1 MTWNWQRPDWP
12 DFTWDQ
18 DRLTRAETLFA
29 QGAGMVIGASRHL
42 DDPSRETLVVDLM
55 SVDAVA
61 TSAIEGEVLDR
72 DSVQSSI
79 RRQLGLA
86 GDRRSVGAAEAGIA
100 EMMVSLYRSLA
111 EPLDHDR
118 LHAWHRM
125 LMNGRR
131 DLEAIGRYRTHREPM
146 QIVSGAVYAPR
157 VHFEA
162 PPSAQVQAEM
172 ERFLAWFE
180 DTAPTGTRP
189 LPALTRAG
197 LAHLWFESI
206 HPFEDGNGRIGR
218 AIAEKALAQGITPG
232 VSDPVLTAVAGTL
245 LKHRKPYYGALEAAS
260 RALEVTDWLL
270 WFAAKVIEAQRR
282 SLAQVEFIIGKAR
295 LLERVRGKLNARQE
309 KAVLRMFAA
318 GTDGFTG
325 GLSAGNYRGIT
336 GATPATATRDLA
348 DLVALDVLYRTGER
362 KATRYHLCVPL
373 KPVATVEVDDLCG
386 SSPRRNGGHR

>member
-1 MTWNWQRPDWP
+1 MTWNWQLPDWP

-18 DRLTRAETLFA
+18 TRLTRAETLFA
-29 QGAGMVIGASRHL
+29 QGAGMVIGSSLHL
-42 DDPSRETLVVDLM
+42 DESSRETLVVDIM
-55 SVDAVA
+55 SVDALA

-100 EMMVSLYRSLA
+100 EMMVSLYRSLPDLLD
-111 EPLDHDR
+111 PLDHDR

-125 LMNGRR
+125 VMNGRR
-131 DLEAIGRYRTHREPM
+131 DLEAIGRYRSHREPM

-162 PPSAQVQAEM
+162 PPSEQVQAEM
-172 ERFLAWFE
+172 ERFLVWFG

-218 AIAEKALAQGITPG
+218 AIAEKALAQGMTQG
-232 VSDPVLTAVAGTL
+232 LANPVLTAVAGTL
-245 LKHRKPYYGALEAAS
+245 LKHRKQYYGALEASS
-260 RALEVTDWLL
+260 RDLEVTDWLL

-282 SLAQVEFIIGKAR
+282 SLAQVEFIIGKAQ
-295 LLERVRGKLNARQE
+295 LLGRVRGKLNARQE

-318 GTDGFTG
+318 GPDGFTG

-336 GATPATATRDLA
+336 GAAPATATRDLA
-348 DLVALDVLYRTGER
+348 DLVALDVLRRTGER

-373 KPVATVEVDDLCG
+373 KPVATVEVEEIL
-386 SSPRRNGGHR
+386 

>member
-1 MTWNWQRPDWP
+1 
-12 DFTWDQ
+12 
-18 DRLTRAETLFA
+18 
-29 QGAGMVIGASRHL
+29 MVIGSSRHL
-42 DDPSRETLVVDLM
+42 DESSRETLVVDIM
-55 SVDAVA
+55 SHEALD
-61 TSAIEGEVLDR
+61 TSAIEGEMLDR

-100 EMMVSLYRSLA
+100 EMMVSLYRSLPNLLD
-111 EPLDHDR
+111 PLDHDR

-125 LMNGRR
+125 VMNGRR

-162 PPSAQVQAEM
+162 PPSGQVQAEM

-218 AIAEKALAQGITPG
+218 AIAEKALAQGMTQALEQNG
-232 VSDPVLTAVAGTL
+232 AAPVLTAVAGTL
-245 LKHRKPYYGALEAAS
+245 LKHRKEYYGALEAAS
-260 RALEVTDWLL
+260 RDLEVTDWLL

-318 GTDGFTG
+318 GPEGFTG

-336 GATPATATRDLA
+336 GAAPATATRDLA
-348 DLVALDVLYRTGER
+348 DLVALDVLRRTGER
-362 KATRYHLCVPL
+362 KATRYHLGVPL
-373 KPVATVEVDDLCG
+373 KPVATVTIEAIQ
-386 SSPRRNGGHR
+386 

>member
-1 MTWNWQRPDWP
+1 
-12 DFTWDQ
+12 
-18 DRLTRAETLFA
+18 
-29 QGAGMVIGASRHL
+29 MVIGSSRHL
-42 DDPSRETLVVDLM
+42 DETSRETLVVEIM
-55 SVDAVA
+55 SVDALA

-100 EMMVSLYRSLA
+100 EMMVSLYRSLPNLLD
-111 EPLDHDR
+111 PLDHDR

-125 LMNGRR
+125 VMNGRR

-162 PPSAQVQAEM
+162 PPSEQVPAEM

-180 DTAPTGTRP
+180 DTAPTGSRP

-218 AIAEKALAQGITPG
+218 AIAEKALAQG
-232 VSDPVLTAVAGTL
+232 
-245 LKHRKPYYGALEAAS
+245 
-260 RALEVTDWLL
+260 
-270 WFAAKVIEAQRR
+270 
-282 SLAQVEFIIGKAR
+282 
-295 LLERVRGKLNARQE
+295 
-309 KAVLRMFAA
+309 
-318 GTDGFTG
+318 
-325 GLSAGNYRGIT
+325 
-336 GATPATATRDLA
+336 
-348 DLVALDVLYRTGER
+348 
-362 KATRYHLCVPL
+362 
-373 KPVATVEVDDLCG
+373 
-386 SSPRRNGGHR
+386 

>member
-1 MTWNWQRPDWP
+1 MTWNWQFPDWP

-18 DRLTRAETLFA
+18 TRLTRAETLFA
-29 QGAGMVIGASRHL
+29 EGAGMVIGSSRHL
-42 DDPSRETLVVDLM
+42 DDTSRETLVVDIM
-55 SVDAVA
+55 SVDALA

-86 GDRRSVGAAEAGIA
+86 SDRRSVGAAEAGIA

-125 LMNGRR
+125 VMNGRR
-131 DLEAIGRYRTHREPM
+131 DLEAIGRYRTHREAM
-146 QIVSGAVYAPR
+146 QIVSGAVYAPK

-162 PPSAQVQAEM
+162 PPSEQVQAEM

-180 DTAPTGTRP
+180 DTAPTGSRR

-206 HPFEDGNGRIGR
+206 HPLEDGNGRIGR
-218 AIAEKALAQGITPG
+218 AIGEKALAQGMTQG
-232 VSDPVLTAVAGTL
+232 LADPVLTAVAGTL
-245 LKHRKPYYGALEAAS
+245 LKHRKQYYGALEAAS
-260 RALEVTDWLL
+260 RDLEITDWLL

-295 LLERVRGKLNARQE
+295 LLDRVRGKLNARQE

-318 GTDGFTG
+318 GPDGFTG

-336 GATPATATRDLA
+336 GAAPATATRDLA
-348 DLVALDVLYRTGER
+348 DLAALEVLRRTGER
-362 KATRYHLCVPL
+362 KATRYHLSVPL
-373 KPVATVEVDDLCG
+373 KPVATVTIEEIQ
-386 SSPRRNGGHR
+386 

>member
-1 MTWNWQRPDWP
+1 MTWNWQLPDWP

-18 DRLTRAETLFA
+18 DRLTRAEILFA
-29 QGAGMVIGASRHL
+29 EGAGMVIGSSRHL
-42 DDPSRETLVVDLM
+42 DDTSRETLVVDIM
-55 SVDAVA
+55 SVDALA
-61 TSAIEGEVLDR
+61 TSAIEGEMLDR

-100 EMMVSLYRSLA
+100 EMMVSLYRSLPNLLD
-111 EPLDHDR
+111 PLDHEG

-125 LMNGRR
+125 VMNGRR

-162 PPSAQVQAEM
+162 PPSEQVQAEM

-180 DTAPTGTRP
+180 DSAPTGLRP

-218 AIAEKALAQGITPG
+218 AIAEKALAQGVTQALVQNG
-232 VSDPVLTAVAGTL
+232 ADPVLTAVAGTL
-245 LKHRKPYYGALEAAS
+245 LKHRKQYYGALEAAS
-260 RALEVTDWLL
+260 RDLEVTDWLL

-318 GTDGFTG
+318 GPEGFTG

-336 GATPATATRDLA
+336 GAAPATATRDLA
-348 DLVALDVLYRTGER
+348 DLVALEVLWRTGGR
-362 KATRYHLCVPL
+362 KATRYHLGVPL
-373 KPVATVEVDDLCG
+373 KPVATVTIEEIQ
-386 SSPRRNGGHR
+386 

>member
-1 MTWNWQRPDWP
+1 MTWNWQLPDWP
-12 DFTWDQ
+12 EFTWDQ

-29 QGAGMVIGASRHL
+29 EGAGMVIGSSRHL
-42 DDPSRETLVVDLM
+42 DDTSRETLVVDIM
-55 SVDAVA
+55 SVDALA

-86 GDRRSVGAAEAGIA
+86 PDPPERRRSVGAAEAGIA

-125 LMNGRR
+125 VMNGRR

-162 PPSAQVQAEM
+162 PPSERVPAEM
-172 ERFLAWFE
+172 EHFLAWFE
-180 DTAPTGTRP
+180 DTAPTRSRP

-218 AIAEKALAQGITPG
+218 AIAEKALAQGL
-232 VSDPVLTAVAGTL
+232 SAPVLTAVAGTL
-245 LKHRKPYYGALEAAS
+245 LKHRKQYYGALEAAS
-260 RALEVTDWLL
+260 RNLEVTDWLL

-318 GTDGFTG
+318 GPEGFTG

-336 GATPATATRDLA
+336 GAAPATATRDLA
-348 DLVALDVLYRTGER
+348 DLVALEVLRRTGER

-373 KPVATVEVDDLCG
+373 KPVATVTIEEIL
-386 SSPRRNGGHR
+386 

>member
-12 DFTWDQ
+12 ESTWDQ
-18 DRLTRAETLFA
+18 DRLTRAEILFA
-29 QGAGMVIGASRHL
+29 EGAGMVIGSSRHL
-42 DDPSRETLVVDLM
+42 DDTSRETLVVDIM

-61 TSAIEGEVLDR
+61 TSAIEGEMLDR

-111 EPLDHDR
+111 EPLDHDG

-125 LMNGRR
+125 VMNGRR
-131 DLEAIGRYRTHREPM
+131 GLEAIGRYRSHTEPM
-146 QIVSGAVYAPR
+146 QIVSGAVYAPE

-162 PPSAQVQAEM
+162 PPSEQVPIEM
-172 ERFLAWFE
+172 DRFLTWFE
-180 DTAPTGTRP
+180 DTAPTGKQP

-218 AIAEKALAQGITPG
+218 AIAEKALAQGLAQDG
-232 VSDPVLTAVAGTL
+232 ADPVLTAVAGTL
-245 LKHRKPYYGALEAAS
+245 LKHRKLYYAALEAAS
-260 RALEVTDWLL
+260 RALDVTDWLL

-295 LLERVRGKLNARQE
+295 LLERVRGKLNPRQE

-318 GTDGFTG
+318 GPEGFTG

-336 GATPATATRDLA
+336 GAAPATATRDLA
-348 DLVALDVLYRTGER
+348 DLVALDVLRRTGER

-373 KPVATVEVDDLCG
+373 KPVATVGVEEIL
-386 SSPRRNGGHR
+386 

>member
-1 MTWNWQRPDWP
+1 MTWNWQLPDWP
-12 DFTWDQ
+12 EFTWDQ
-18 DRLTRAETLFA
+18 ARLTRAETLFA
-29 QGAGMVIGASRHL
+29 EGAGMVIGSSRHL
-42 DDPSRETLVVDLM
+42 DETSRETLVVDIL
-55 SVDAVA
+55 SVDALA

-72 DSVQSSI
+72 DSVRSSI

-125 LMNGRR
+125 VMNGRR

-162 PPSAQVQAEM
+162 PPSEQVPAEM

-180 DTAPTGTRP
+180 DAAPTGTRP

-218 AIAEKALAQGITPG
+218 AIAEKALAQGL
-232 VSDPVLTAVAGTL
+232 SAPVLTAVAGSL
-245 LKHRKPYYGALEAAS
+245 LKHRREYFGALEAAS
-260 RALEVTDWLL
+260 RDLEVTDWLL

-318 GTDGFTG
+318 GPDGFTG

-348 DLVALDVLYRTGER
+348 DLVALEVLRRTGER
-362 KATRYHLCVPL
+362 KATRYHLGVPL
-373 KPVATVEVDDLCG
+373 KPVATVTIEEI
-386 SSPRRNGGHR
+386 R

>member
-1 MTWNWQRPDWP
+1 MTWNWQLPDWP
-12 DFTWDQ
+12 DFTWNQ
-18 DRLTRAETLFA
+18 TSLTRAETLFA
-29 QGAGMVIGASRHL
+29 EGAGMVIGSSRHL
-42 DDPSRETLVVDLM
+42 DDTSRENLVVDIM
-55 SVDAVA
+55 SVDALA

-111 EPLDHDR
+111 DPLDHNR

-125 LMNGRR
+125 VMNGRR

-162 PPSAQVQAEM
+162 PPSEQVQAEM

-180 DTAPTGTRP
+180 DSAPTGTRP

-218 AIAEKALAQGITPG
+218 AIAEKALAQGL
-232 VSDPVLTAVAGTL
+232 SDPVLTAVAGTL
-245 LKHRKPYYGALEAAS
+245 LKHRKQYYGAMEAAS
-260 RALEVTDWLL
+260 RDLEVTDWLL
-270 WFAAKVIEAQRR
+270 SFAAKVIEAQRR
-282 SLAQVEFIIGKAR
+282 SLTQVEFIIGKAR
-295 LLERVRGKLNARQE
+295 LLERVRDKLNSRQQ

-318 GTDGFTG
+318 GPEGFTG
-325 GLSAGNYRGIT
+325 GLSAGNYRSIT
-336 GATPATATRDLA
+336 GAAPATATRDLS
-348 DLVALDVLYRTGER
+348 DLIALDVLRRTGER

-373 KPVATVEVDDLCG
+373 KPITAVKVADIL
-386 SSPRRNGGHR
+386 

>member
-1 MTWNWQRPDWP
+1 MIWNWQLPDWP

-18 DRLTRAETLFA
+18 ARLTRPETLFA
-29 QGAGMVIGASRHL
+29 QGVGIVIGSSRHL
-42 DDPSRETLVVDLM
+42 DNSSREALVVDIM
-55 SVDAVA
+55 SADALA

-111 EPLDHDR
+111 DPLDHDR
-118 LHAWHRM
+118 LYGWHRM
-125 LMNGRR
+125 VMNGRR

-162 PPSAQVQAEM
+162 PPSEQVQAEM
-172 ERFLAWFE
+172 ERFLAWFD
-180 DTAPTGTRP
+180 DTAPTGTQP

-218 AIAEKALAQGITPG
+218 AIAEKALAQGLAQDWA
-232 VSDPVLTAVAGTL
+232 DPVLTAVAGTL
-245 LKHRKPYYGALEAAS
+245 LKHRKQYYGSLEAAS
-260 RALEVTDWLL
+260 RDLEVTDWLL

-282 SLAQVEFIIGKAR
+282 SLAQVELIISKAR
-295 LLERVRGKLNARQE
+295 LLERVRDKLNARQE
-309 KAVLRMFAA
+309 KAVLRMFSA
-318 GTDGFTG
+318 GPEGFTG
-325 GLSAGNYRGIT
+325 GLSAGNYRSLT
-336 GATPATATRDLA
+336 GAAPATATRDLA
-348 DLVALDVLYRTGER
+348 DLVALEVLRRTGER

-373 KPVATVEVDDLCG
+373 KPVAEV
-386 SSPRRNGGHR
+386 NIEEIQ

>member
-1 MTWNWQRPDWP
+1 MTWNWQLPDWP
-12 DFTWDQ
+12 EFTWDQ
-18 DRLTRAETLFA
+18 TRLTRAETLFA
-29 QGAGMVIGASRHL
+29 EGAGMVIGSSRHL
-42 DDPSRETLVVDLM
+42 DDTSRETLVVDIM
-55 SVDAVA
+55 SHEALD

-118 LHAWHRM
+118 LYAWHRM
-125 LMNGRR
+125 VMNGRR

-180 DTAPTGTRP
+180 DTAPTGSRL

-218 AIAEKALAQGITPG
+218 AIAEKALAQGMTQ
-232 VSDPVLTAVAGTL
+232 DWAAPVLTAVAGTL
-245 LKHRKPYYGALEAAS
+245 LKHRKQYYGVLEAAS
-260 RALEVTDWLL
+260 RGLDVTAWLL
-270 WFAAKVIEAQRR
+270 WFAAKVVEAQRR

-318 GTDGFTG
+318 GPEGFTG

-348 DLVALDVLYRTGER
+348 DLVALDVLRRTGER
-362 KATRYHLCVPL
+362 KATRYHLGVPL
-373 KPVATVEVDDLCG
+373 KPVATVTIEEIQ
-386 SSPRRNGGHR
+386 

>member
-1 MTWNWQRPDWP
+1 MTWNWRLPDWP
-12 DFTWDQ
+12 GFTWDQ
-18 DRLTRAETLFA
+18 TRLTRAETLFA
-29 QGAGMVIGASRHL
+29 EGAGMVIGSSRHL
-42 DDPSRETLVVDLM
+42 DDTSRETLVVDIM
-55 SVDAVA
+55 SHEALDTA
-61 TSAIEGEVLDR
+61 AIEGEVLDR

-100 EMMVSLYRSLA
+100 EMMVSLYRSMA

-125 LMNGRR
+125 VMNGRR

-162 PPSAQVQAEM
+162 PPSEQVPAEM

-180 DTAPTGTRP
+180 DTAPTGSRP

-218 AIAEKALAQGITPG
+218 AIAEKALAQCL
-232 VSDPVLTAVAGTL
+232 SDPVLTAVAGTL
-245 LKHRKPYYGALEAAS
+245 LKHRKHYYGALEAAS
-260 RALEVTDWLL
+260 RDLDVTDWLL

-318 GTDGFTG
+318 GPEGFTG

-336 GATPATATRDLA
+336 GAAPATATRDLA
-348 DLVALDVLYRTGER
+348 DLVALDVLRRTGER
-362 KATRYHLCVPL
+362 KATRYHLCVPV
-373 KPVATVEVDDLCG
+373 KPVATVTIEEIQ
-386 SSPRRNGGHR
+386 

>member
-1 MTWNWQRPDWP
+1 MTWNWQLPDWP

-18 DRLTRAETLFA
+18 AKLTRPETLFA
-29 QGAGMVIGASRHL
+29 EGAGMVIGSSRHL
-42 DDPSRETLVVDLM
+42 DHTSRETLVVDIM
-55 SVDAVA
+55 SVDALA

-86 GDRRSVGAAEAGIA
+86 GERRSVGPAEAGIA
-100 EMMVSLYRSLA
+100 EMMVALYRSVA
-111 EPLDHDR
+111 DPLDHDR

-125 LMNGRR
+125 VMNGRR
-131 DLEAIGRYRTHREPM
+131 DLEAIGRYRTHSEPM
-146 QIVSGAVYAPR
+146 QIVSGAVYAPT

-162 PPSAQVQAEM
+162 PPSERVQAEM

-180 DTAPTGTRP
+180 DTASTGKRP
-189 LPALTRAG
+189 LPGLTRAG

-218 AIAEKALAQGITPG
+218 AIVEKALAQGL
-232 VSDPVLTAVAGTL
+232 SDPVLTAVAGTL
-245 LKHRKPYYGALEAAS
+245 LKHRKRYYRALEAAS
-260 RALEVTDWLL
+260 RDLEVTDWLL

-318 GTDGFTG
+318 GPEGFTG
-325 GLSAGNYRGIT
+325 GLRAGNYRSIT
-336 GATPATATRDLA
+336 GASPATATRDLS
-348 DLVALDVLYRTGER
+348 DLVALEVLRRTGER
-362 KATRYHLCVPL
+362 KATRYHLGVPL
-373 KPVATVEVDDLCG
+373 KPIATVKIEDIL
-386 SSPRRNGGHR
+386 

>member
-1 MTWNWQRPDWP
+1 
-12 DFTWDQ
+12 
-18 DRLTRAETLFA
+18 
-29 QGAGMVIGASRHL
+29 L
-42 DDPSRETLVVDLM
+42 D
-55 SVDAVA
+55 

-86 GDRRSVGAAEAGIA
+86 GDRRSASPAEAGIA
-100 EMMVSLYRSLA
+100 EMMVALYRSLA
-111 EPLDHDR
+111 DPLDHDT

-125 LMNGRR
+125 VMNGRR
-131 DLEAIGRYRTHREPM
+131 DLEAVGCYRAHNEPM
-146 QIVSGAVYAPR
+146 QIVSGAVYAPT

-162 PPSAQVQAEM
+162 PPSEGVPAEM

-180 DTAPTGTRP
+180 DTAPAGSRP

-218 AIAEKALAQGITPG
+218 AIIEKALAQGL
-232 VSDPVLTAVAGTL
+232 SAPVLTAVAGTL
-245 LKHRKPYYGALEAAS
+245 LKHRKRYYGALEAAS
-260 RALEVTDWLL
+260 RGLEVTDWLL
-270 WFAAKVIEAQRR
+270 WFAATVIEAQRR
-282 SLAQVEFIIGKAR
+282 SLAQVELILGKAR

-318 GTDGFTG
+318 GPEGFTG
-325 GLSAGNYRGIT
+325 GLSAGNYRSIT
-336 GATPATATRDLA
+336 AAAPATATRDLS
-348 DLVALDVLYRTGER
+348 DLVALEVLRRTGER

-373 KPVATVEVDDLCG
+373 KPIATVKVEDIL
-386 SSPRRNGGHR
+386 

>member
-1 MTWNWQRPDWP
+1 MTWNWQLPDWP

-18 DRLTRAETLFA
+18 DRLPRAEILFA
-29 QGAGMVIGASRHL
+29 QGAGMVIGSSRHL
-42 DDPSRETLVVDLM
+42 DETSRDALVVEIM
-55 SVDAVA
+55 SVDALA

-111 EPLDHDR
+111 DPLDHDR

-125 LMNGRR
+125 VMNGRR

-162 PPSAQVQAEM
+162 PPSAQVQPEM

-218 AIAEKALAQGITPG
+218 AIAEKALAQRMTQALVQNGA
-232 VSDPVLTAVAGTL
+232 DPVLTAVAGTL
-245 LKHRKPYYGALEAAS
+245 LKHRKQYYGALEAAS
-260 RALEVTDWLL
+260 RDLEVTGWLL

-309 KAVLRMFAA
+309 EAVLRMFAA
-318 GTDGFTG
+318 GPEGFIG
-325 GLSAGNYRGIT
+325 GLGASNYRGIT
-336 GATPATATRDLA
+336 GAAPATATRDLA
-348 DLVALDVLYRTGER
+348 DLVALDVLLRTGER
-362 KATRYHLCVPL
+362 KATRYRLGVPL
-373 KPVATVEVDDLCG
+373 KPVATVEVEEIL
-386 SSPRRNGGHR
+386 

>member
-1 MTWNWQRPDWP
+1 MTWNWQLPDWP
-12 DFTWDQ
+12 EFSWDQ
-18 DRLTRAETLFA
+18 TRLTRAETLFA
-29 QGAGMVIGASRHL
+29 EGAGMVIGSSRHL
-42 DDPSRETLVVDLM
+42 DDASRETLVVDIM
-55 SVDAVA
+55 SHEALD

-125 LMNGRR
+125 VMNGRR
-131 DLEAIGRYRTHREPM
+131 EVEAIGRYRTHREPM

-162 PPSAQVQAEM
+162 PPSEQVPAEM

-180 DTAPTGTRP
+180 DTAPTGSRP

-218 AIAEKALAQGITPG
+218 AIAEKALAQGMTQ
-232 VSDPVLTAVAGTL
+232 DWAAPVLTAVAGTL
-245 LKHRKPYYGALEAAS
+245 LKHRKQYYGALEAAS
-260 RALEVTDWLL
+260 RDLEVTDWLL
-270 WFAAKVIEAQRR
+270 WFAAKVIQAQRR
-282 SLAQVEFIIGKAR
+282 GLSQVEFIIGKAR

-318 GTDGFTG
+318 GPEGFTG

-348 DLVALDVLYRTGER
+348 DLVGLEVLRRTGER
-362 KATRYHLCVPL
+362 KATRYHLGVPL
-373 KPVATVEVDDLCG
+373 KPVATVTIEEI
-386 SSPRRNGGHR
+386 R